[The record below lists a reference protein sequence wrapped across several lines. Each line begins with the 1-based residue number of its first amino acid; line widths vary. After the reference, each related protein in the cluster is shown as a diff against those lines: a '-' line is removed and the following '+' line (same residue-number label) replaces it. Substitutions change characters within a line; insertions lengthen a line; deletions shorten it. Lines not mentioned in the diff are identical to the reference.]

1 VNEDIPYRSSDPEW
15 ERELKEHAKLFNKDS
30 FYREIDKIPS
40 INQLSEEM
48 RLVLEFLLRF
58 QWLEEEAKDLLWTLY
73 GATSETRLNTYM
85 TAKKR
90 EDIRG
95 MYTKDIVR
103 ELGYFHIAEDGYRD
117 ELEEIASELRSLAE
131 VRNRITHA
139 LYSKELPEKKALV
152 SKLKDALKR
161 LGILLKRVEKLSIVY
176 MSIAAEL
183 EIQRKAKGI

>member
-1 VNEDIPYRSSDPEW
+1 MNEDIPYRSSDPEW

>member
-1 VNEDIPYRSSDPEW
+1 MNEDIPYRSSDPEW

-131 VRNRITHA
+131 VRNRIAHA